1 MPLFSIK
8 RKWEGALPAVS
19 QETCLTT
26 HGSMDDGKVHSRI
39 LLFGCE
45 LFCLPTSGRVVFLFD
60 GNSAVISN
68 AVCRYLCRGGQ
79 GLHHLSLSFAFL

>member
-1 MPLFSIK
+1 MPLFSRN

-39 LLFGCE
+39 LIFGRE
-45 LFCLPTSGRVVFLFD
+45 LFCLPASGWVIFCLTVLAPSSQTRFAD
-60 GNSAVISN
+60 IYAAAVKDFII
-68 AVCRYLCRGGQ
+68 
-79 GLHHLSLSFAFL
+79 